1 MPGVVEP
8 HFEVAVILRNVAPRI
23 GLGFRRAVVAK
34 IQRVAIQIDMV
45 RPKDLHF
52 RQRQHA
58 GVRQLHTHTT
68 CKIYSFGYFVG

>member
-8 HFEVAVILRNVAPRI
+8 HFEVAVILRNVAPGI

-52 RQRQHA
+52 RQ
-58 GVRQLHTHTT
+58 LHTHTT